1 MTSHSIL
8 RENKNSFKKI
18 LKNKIN
24 LNNQTASNIDNQL
37 SNIVVKNHRENFRN
51 FQGNGEVFFNFDK
64 KKFIKNIN
72 GMTKFF
78 IALGT
83 LDSRYDEEQVVEK
96 KRVLHY
102 IHIPT
107 TIPIEENI
115 FFHRN
120 ENENKNENINSN
132 NNFDNNKNHS
142 YKKVIPNRRNSEF
155 TSIKNLVPG
164 DTFLL
169 HSNWI
174 ESQQSEILFNNENYQ
189 INEANIHDSNNT
201 KKINQNE
208 KLFISGKINNNK
220 NKKFLKFSDE
230 EIKKVNDLKLKLK
243 IANSTRYLRMEGN
256 VLIEETKE
264 KEKDNGSM
272 EKNDNTVC
280 VKYMGNIGGLW
291 PTPQAR
297 TCHSYRTYH
306 FLFDFILF
314 CGFFTVKGFLFLI
327 FSSPFFFN

>member
-1 MTSHSIL
+1 MAENFMTLHSIL
-8 RENKNSFKKI
+8 RENNNSIKKI

-24 LNNQTASNIDNQL
+24 LNNQTASNIDNKL
-37 SNIVVKNHRENFRN
+37 PNIVVKNHIENYRS
-51 FQGNGEVFFNFDK
+51 FQGTGNGEVFYNFDK

-102 IHIPT
+102 IHIPS
-107 TIPIEENI
+107 TIPIDENI
-115 FFHRN
+115 FSH
-120 ENENKNENINSN
+120 KNENMLKIKNEIINSN

-142 YKKVIPNRRNSEF
+142 YKKATTPRWKSEF
-155 TSIKNLVPG
+155 TSIMNLVAG

-174 ESQQSEILFNNENYQ
+174 ESQQSEMLINNENYQ
-189 INEANIHDSNNT
+189 INDANILDNKNT

-220 NKKFLKFSDE
+220 NKNFLKFLDK
-230 EIKKVNDLKLKLK
+230 EITKTNDSKLKIK
-243 IANSTRYLRMEGN
+243 IANSTRYLRIEEKI
-256 VLIEETKE
+256 LIEKE
-264 KEKDNGSM
+264 KEKEKENRST

-297 TCHSYRTYH
+297 TFHSYRTYLP
-306 FLFDFILF
+306 LFY
-314 CGFFTVKGFLFLI
+314 LI
-327 FSSPFFFN
+327 